1 MEQTSVHSTLKQFGP
16 VFNVPFDVCRII
28 HVRVPLQG
36 QLSKDQ
42 LFVDKKLWEF
52 EELLIPSIDRALNES
67 GVL

>member
-1 MEQTSVHSTLKQFGP
+1 MEAE
-16 VFNVPFDVCRII
+16 VCRII
-28 HVRVPLQG
+28 HVREPRQA

-52 EELLIPSIDRALNES
+52 EKPLIPSIDRALNES